1 MTVAFDDESPRDR
14 SIAAGESSRDAT
26 VPWMAGDGHY
36 RDMLE
41 RIPGIVYAV
50 AADAPGRMLY
60 VSPQSEVLLGY
71 TAGEWLRDPG
81 LWHRAIHPEDRD
93 RVLAAHAEAH
103 AGRRSLAC
111 EYRMQARCGR
121 TLWLS
126 DECSPVLDGDGR
138 LLCMQGLLLDVTERR
153 HAEAEMREWHEEMER
168 LVELQV
174 AAQTAAAI
182 AHELNQPLNAIASYN
197 AAALRLLRAGNPQ
210 PERLRHALEQGA
222 EQVQRAG
229 RSMRDLLA
237 LLHKGETPTEGVY
250 LNAAVREAVSIL
262 VADGYIDGVKAV
274 VDLMLDLPRVRA
286 NRLQVQK
293 VLVNLLR
300 NAVEAIHGCGR
311 ARGVVTVRTDVS
323 EGMARVCVED
333 DGPGLEPQAAQRVFE
348 PFFTTKA
355 HGIGMGLAISR
366 ALILAHGGSM
376 WVESAAPQG
385 CRFCFTLPLAE

>member
-1 MTVAFDDESPRDR
+1 MTVAFDNENQRDR
-14 SIAAGESSRDAT
+14 SAMAGVSIRDVAA
-26 VPWMAGDGHY
+26 PWMVGDGGY
-36 RDMLE
+36 RCMLE

-50 AADAPGRMLY
+50 APDAPGRMLY

-71 TAGEWLRDPG
+71 TAGEWLQDPG
-81 LWHRAIHPEDRD
+81 FWQRAIYPEDCE

-111 EYRMQARCGR
+111 EYRMLARSGR
-121 TLWLS
+121 VVWLS
-126 DECSPVLDGDGR
+126 DVCAPVLDGEGR
-138 LLCMQGLLLDVTERR
+138 LLYMQGLLLDVTERR
-153 HAEAEMREWHEEMER
+153 HAEAEIREWHEEMER

-182 AHELNQPLNAIASYN
+182 AHELNQPLNAIATYTT
-197 AAALRLLRAGNPQ
+197 AALRLLRAGNPQ
-210 PERLRHALEQGA
+210 PERLQHALEQGA

-274 VDLMLDLPRVRA
+274 VELTPDLPRVRA

-300 NAVEAIHGCGR
+300 NAVEAIHGCSR
-311 ARGVVTVRTDVS
+311 ARGVVTVRTDVA

-333 DGPGLEPQAAQRVFE
+333 DGPGLDPQTAQRVFE

-366 ALILAHGGSM
+366 ALILAHGGRM
-376 WVESAAPQG
+376 WVESAVPHG
-385 CRFCFTLPLAE
+385 CRFCFTLLLAE

>member
-1 MTVAFDDESPRDR
+1 MTVAFDDENRRDR
-14 SIAAGESSRDAT
+14 SAVTGVLVRDVAA
-26 VPWMAGDGHY
+26 PWMAGDEGY
-36 RDMLE
+36 RGMLE

-50 AADAPGRMLY
+50 APDAPGRMLY

-210 PERLRHALEQGA
+210 PERLRHALEQGSA
-222 EQVQRAG
+222 GRTEYARPACPVAQGGDTDGRGLSQCGGARGRVHPGGRRLYRWGQGRGGPDAGSAAGEGQPPAGTKGPGQSVAQCRGGDPRLRPRAG
-229 RSMRDLLA
+229 
-237 LLHKGETPTEGVY
+237 GG
-250 LNAAVREAVSIL
+250 
-262 VADGYIDGVKAV
+262 
-274 VDLMLDLPRVRA
+274 
-286 NRLQVQK
+286 
-293 VLVNLLR
+293 
-300 NAVEAIHGCGR
+300 
-311 ARGVVTVRTDVS
+311 TVRTDVS

-333 DGPGLEPQAAQRVFE
+333 DGPGLDPQAAQRVFE